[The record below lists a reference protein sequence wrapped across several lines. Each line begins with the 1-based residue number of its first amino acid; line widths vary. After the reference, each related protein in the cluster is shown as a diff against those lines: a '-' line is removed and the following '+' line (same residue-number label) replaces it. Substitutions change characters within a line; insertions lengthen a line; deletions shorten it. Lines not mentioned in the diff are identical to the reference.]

1 MEQLVGVTT
10 TSTEQRRGSSES
22 DAPSPGEDNT
32 KEHTMKREST
42 GASRRR
48 SMATISLVAVVSLL
62 ATACASSDGGGD
74 DSDGPLKMYASLGV
88 SGASSAIA
96 KPLKAGMEAAIG
108 EVNEKGGL
116 LGREMELEV
125 ENNESD
131 PTKAVSKL
139 QKRLNGSG
147 ADVVWAGSTSS
158 ETLAML
164 SMTTREKVIA
174 LNNGSAPEIGD
185 AKEFPY
191 SFSAGVG
198 NEAQANFLT
207 KILQDKG
214 YKTIGVL
221 TATGAF
227 GEALNSQYEKTFKAA
242 GMTVVSETYEP
253 DAVEMDGPLGR
264 IGDKNPDVVVFNDFL
279 HPTYV
284 LKSRVKAGL
293 DDVPFIGDISTTL
306 SDISGTVSAAE
317 KQGVELASYTVQ
329 TSEATRP
336 AVETL
341 KSRLDK
347 NGTEV
352 ASGLYLY
359 ALAYDTVLAY
369 ANAVEA
375 AGSVDVDKVRDAMVG
390 NEGDSFELTLTDDI
404 GWTEDV
410 HIGSGADSEIFT
422 MIPVSPMVDG
432 QFQLK

>member
-1 MEQLVGVTT
+1 
-10 TSTEQRRGSSES
+10 
-22 DAPSPGEDNT
+22 
-32 KEHTMKREST
+32 MKRGST

-48 SMATISLVAVVSLL
+48 TMTAVSLAAVVSLL
-62 ATACASSDGGGD
+62 ATACASSDGEGGD
-74 DSDGPLKMYASLGV
+74 DSDEPLKMYASLGI

-96 KPLKAGMEAAIG
+96 TPLKAGMEAAIA
-108 EVNEKGGL
+108 EVNAKGGL
-116 LGREMELEV
+116 LGRKLELEA

-139 QKRLNGSG
+139 QKRLTGAG

-164 SMTTREKVIA
+164 SLTTREKVIA

-185 AKEFPY
+185 AKAFPY

-207 KILQDKG
+207 KVLQDKG

-284 LKSRVKAGL
+284 LKSRVKVGL

-306 SDISGTVSAAE
+306 TDISGTVSAAE

-341 KSRLDK
+341 KSRLDE
-347 NGTEV
+347 NGTKV

-369 ANAVEA
+369 ANSVEA
-375 AGSVDVDKVRDAMVG
+375 AGSVDVEKVRDAMVG
-390 NEGDSFELTLTDDI
+390 NEGDTFDLTLTDDI

-410 HIGSGADSEIFT
+410 HIGSGEDSEIFT
-422 MIPVSPMVDG
+422 MIPISPMVDG